1 MFSFLLGLAASAVC
15 VLNGT
20 GTRRLLVTILAKGRE
35 AAAATARD
43 AVRWSAH
50 LTEEMQDIVA
60 EAKAEAAKE
69 AEAQKARAAATR
81 PDVSGSSVTSQVQ

>member
-1 MFSFLLGLAASAVC
+1 MFSFLLGLTASAVC

-60 EAKAEAAKE
+60 EAKAEAAK